1 MLGKVEVQQV
11 SDDAE
16 EWALAIHDGVQWVQL
31 GPPADVCDLHD
42 SADRL
47 REIIKRLSSANSGG
61 PQ

>member
-16 EWALAIHDGVQWVQL
+16 QWALAIHDGEQWVHL

-42 SADRL
+42 SAERL
-47 REIIKRLSSANSGG
+47 KRIIAAISSR
-61 PQ
+61 